1 MNSRRKDFCR
11 TPFLWKSVISEGML
25 INRIPPLLKM
35 HHRIPRELPVRWD
48 PSGYTLT
55 EILMVTLILGIVAA
69 FAYPAFSSWIPSYS
83 LRSAAKDL
91 YANLHLAKGGAIK
104 TNRPWAVIFD
114 PSVKPGR
121 YFICSDDRGNG
132 WDGPPE
138 MGGNDRAEVTV
149 RLANYKGDVDFGHGE
164 ATKSIVG
171 GAFPADNMT
180 YTNSPNAA
188 VFNADGTTPI
198 LGYVYLSN
206 RNRESFGMGTPA
218 NAGVVVLKRWTDGE
232 WKE

>member
-1 MNSRRKDFCR
+1 MFD
-11 TPFLWKSVISEGML
+11 
-25 INRIPPLLKM
+25 
-35 HHRIPRELPVRWD
+35 PRPDGSLNQGGSPAF
-48 PSGYTLT
+48 TLV
-55 EILMVTLILGIVAA
+55 EVLMVMLILGIMAA
-69 FAYPAFSSWIPSYS
+69 FAYPAYSTWIPSYS

-121 YFICSDDRGNG
+121 YFICSDEKTNG

-138 MGGNDRAEVTV
+138 MGGDDRAEVTV
-149 RLANYKGDVDFGHGE
+149 RLADYKGDVDFGHGE
-164 ATKSIVG
+164 ATESISG
-171 GAFPADNMT
+171 GAFPPDNMT
-180 YTNSPNAA
+180 YTNNPNAA
-188 VFNADGTTPI
+188 VFDPDGTTPK

-206 RNRESFGMGTPA
+206 RKGESFGVGTPVT
-218 NAGVVVLKRWTDGE
+218 AGIVVLRRWSDGE